1 VVLVVV
7 SVFHVHVVKT
17 QRLQKHSVL
26 LVNWKKQRISNRIL
40 ILLRLDDVVDY
51 VHDNFVG
58 LLHVS
63 GEQLRFVL
71 LLFATDGFGE
81 AVEEDGGEV
90 VELGNEFEDGLNL
103 SWFVATVDLHQAG
116 C

>member
-1 VVLVVV
+1 MLTATG
-7 SVFHVHVVKT
+7 KLT
-17 QRLQKHSVL
+17 
-26 LVNWKKQRISNRIL
+26 
-40 ILLRLDDVVDY
+40 LRLDDVVDY

-71 LLFATDGFGE
+71 LPRRYRLNAKYPLVHLLFATDGFGE

-90 VELGNEFEDGLNL
+90 VELGHEFEDGLNL